1 MYGKQGITLA
11 LHLGDLLKQQLK
23 TIEFSIYLSLEM
35 LRQATAVSGA
45 KLLKAYAA
53 IFAKRL
59 IAADA
64 LGEK

>member
-1 MYGKQGITLA
+1 MFRKEGITLA
-11 LHLGDLLKQQLK
+11 LHRGDLLKQQLK

-35 LRQATAVSGA
+35 LWQAAPVSGG
-45 KLLKAYAA
+45 KLLKAYAT

-59 IAADA
+59 IAANS